1 MTKDSILKA
10 FTPKYHALFPVFEK
24 SADNLKSAGIKLK
37 VLMNTTNQ
45 TEKEAIIT
53 EIAKIEAKG
62 EKVAGELYSILDK
75 LLIIPFDREDVNRL
89 ANRINGLLH
98 HMTEIGKMT
107 RMLKNSRIIPV
118 YQELAGIV
126 SLSSNEVASV
136 LISLKDIN
144 NTKSQITETCR
155 YIGQLEKQAEDVFY
169 DGVNGMFAVCKDDMI
184 QLSLRKQIIETFL
197 KCIDQIQEISE
208 SVRTIVIKAS

>member
-1 MTKDSILKA
+1 
-10 FTPKYHALFPVFEK
+10 
-24 SADNLKSAGIKLK
+24 
-37 VLMNTTNQ
+37 MNTTNQ

-155 YIGQLEKQAEDVFY
+155 YIGQLEKQAEDGFY

>member
-24 SADNLKSAGIKLK
+24 SADNLKSAGVKLK

-144 NTKSQITETCR
+144 NTKSQIAETCR

>member
-24 SADNLKSAGIKLK
+24 SADNLKSAGVKLK
-37 VLMNTTNQ
+37 VLMNTTDQ

>member
-24 SADNLKSAGIKLK
+24 SADNLKSAGVKLK

>member
-37 VLMNTTNQ
+37 VLMNTTDQ

-144 NTKSQITETCR
+144 NTKSQIAETCR